1 MTKTMILGIGYI
13 GSKLFD
19 YWDEEGSR
27 TLVGT
32 TTSAE
37 KIRSAKQAKNVIT
50 LLNSNDKRALEKEL
64 VSTEELII
72 AIAPKKNASYKE
84 AYLNTAKNLSSILAT
99 NNSLR
104 HLVYLSSTSVYG
116 DREGAWV
123 TEESFLGEK
132 SEKSSILSSTETVY
146 LNLLSDQLR
155 VSVLRLGGIYGPGRT
170 HSSRLSYLAKKPL
183 PVSQTSY
190 SNWAHQED
198 IIRAIDWV
206 LEKRLSGIYNIC
218 SDDHPTKKDFYEK
231 IAKEL
236 GIDQLKWTEN
246 KVASHAGDKRV
257 SNDKIKD
264 SGFQFLHNCN
274 GPLEWLYQSV

>member
-19 YWDEEGSR
+19 YWDEEGAR

-32 TTSAE
+32 TTSTE
-37 KIRSAKQAKNVIT
+37 KIKNAKQAKNVIT
-50 LLNSNDKRALEKEL
+50 LLNANDKKALEKEL
-64 VSTEELII
+64 ASTEELII
-72 AIAPKKNASYKE
+72 AIAPKKDASYKE
-84 AYLNTAKNLSSILAT
+84 AYLDSAKNLSSILAT

-116 DREGAWV
+116 DKKGTWV
-123 TEESFLGEK
+123 TESSSLGEL
-132 SEKSSILSSTETVY
+132 SEKSKVLSNTETIY

-155 VSVLRLGGIYGPGRT
+155 VSVLRLGGIYGPGRS

-183 PVSQTSY
+183 PISQTSY

-206 LEKRLSGIYNIC
+206 LEKKLSGTYNIC
-218 SDDHPTKKDFYEK
+218 SDDHPTKKDFYEE
-231 IAKEL
+231 IARDL
-236 GIDQLKWTEN
+236 GIDKLTWTEN
-246 KVASHAGDKRV
+246 KAASHAGDKRV

-264 SGFQFLHNCN
+264 SGFQFLHSCS